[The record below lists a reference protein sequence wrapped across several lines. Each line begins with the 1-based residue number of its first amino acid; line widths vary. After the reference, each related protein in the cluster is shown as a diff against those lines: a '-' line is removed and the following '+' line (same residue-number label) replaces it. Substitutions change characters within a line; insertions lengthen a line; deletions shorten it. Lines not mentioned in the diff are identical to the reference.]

1 MLFAVAWGLSVS
13 SLTLLGVRSSRAS
26 RIPLIITLVWVG
38 AFFAFAWST
47 FPSSAAEA
55 RRDRVAPRA
64 VPVYP
69 GATFSKEEIW
79 GESDDDTVGKGFLN
93 PPYAYSTNW
102 TSNSPHGVAIA
113 TIANWYETRLR
124 RAGWKVSRDNFGHGA
139 GIELNAS
146 RGGKSVA
153 IVVYPPRSAFY
164 PNGQVRNSP
173 AEILATAGQ
182 AVSKGRLIP
191 AS

>member
-1 MLFAVAWGLSVS
+1 MRRKRMTVGPSTVERRQLSGRGHLRSGGQPPLRLPSALYLVAAGMLFAVAWGLSVS

-93 PPYAYSTNW
+93 PPY
-102 TSNSPHGVAIA
+102 
-113 TIANWYETRLR
+113 
-124 RAGWKVSRDNFGHGA
+124 
-139 GIELNAS
+139 
-146 RGGKSVA
+146 
-153 IVVYPPRSAFY
+153 
-164 PNGQVRNSP
+164 
-173 AEILATAGQ
+173 
-182 AVSKGRLIP
+182 
-191 AS
+191 